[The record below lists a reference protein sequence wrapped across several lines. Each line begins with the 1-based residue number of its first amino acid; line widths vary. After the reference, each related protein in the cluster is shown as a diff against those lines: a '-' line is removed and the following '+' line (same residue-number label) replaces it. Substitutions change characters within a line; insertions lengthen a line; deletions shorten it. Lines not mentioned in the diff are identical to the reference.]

1 MVGEF
6 CVPQLWVKIFSKRKQ
21 KPTSFLKKLTGKV
34 PTTELT
40 LVSKQLKH
48 SSDLRTIG
56 VDEAGRGPL
65 VGSVVAAAVIVPSD
79 FHLYGLT
86 DSKKLSEK
94 KRDSLYQQI
103 TNQCYWSVAEA
114 SSIEI
119 DQINILQ
126 ATMLAMK
133 RAIID
138 LQEEYSKYSGNTT
151 FNVIVDGNHC
161 PDIDNCKAIIKGDLS
176 EPIISAASIIAKV
189 TRDRQMRELDEQ
201 YPQYGFA
208 KHKGYGT
215 REHFIALSKYGP
227 IKGVHRHSFS
237 PIKEF
242 S

>member
-1 MVGEF
+1 M
-6 CVPQLWVKIFSKRKQ
+6 
-21 KPTSFLKKLTGKV
+21 TGKA

-40 LVSKQLKH
+40 LVSKQFKH
-48 SSDLRTIG
+48 NSDLSTIG

-65 VGSVVAAAVIVPSD
+65 VGSVVAAAVILPPD
-79 FHLYGLT
+79 FYLYGLT
-86 DSKKLSEK
+86 DSKKMSEK

-189 TRDRQMRELDEQ
+189 TRDRQMRELDSQ

-208 KHKGYGT
+208 QHKGYCT
-215 REHFIALSKYGP
+215 RSHLLALSKYGP
-227 IKGVHRHSFS
+227 IQGIHRHTFG

>member
-1 MVGEF
+1 M
-6 CVPQLWVKIFSKRKQ
+6 LI
-21 KPTSFLKKLTGKV
+21 TGQ
-34 PTTELT
+34 T
-40 LVSKQLKH
+40 LASKQFKH
-48 SSDLRTIG
+48 SLNFRIIG

-65 VGSVVAAAVIVPSD
+65 VGSVVAAAVILPPK
-79 FHLYGLT
+79 FQLPGMT
-86 DSKKLSEK
+86 DSKKLNEK

-103 TNQCYWSVAEA
+103 TDQCDWSVAEA

-138 LQEEYSKYSGNTT
+138 LQEEYSKYRGKTI
-151 FNVIVDGNHC
+151 FNVMVDGNHC
-161 PDIDNCKAIIKGDLS
+161 PDIANCIAIVKGDLS
-176 EPIISAASIIAKV
+176 EPTISAASIIAKV
-189 TRDRQMRELDEQ
+189 TRDRQMRELDSQ

-208 KHKGYGT
+208 QHKGYGT
-215 REHFIALSKYGP
+215 RKHILALAKYGP
-227 IKGVHRHSFS
+227 IQGIHRHTFS

>member
-1 MVGEF
+1 
-6 CVPQLWVKIFSKRKQ
+6 VPI
-21 KPTSFLKKLTGKV
+21 
-34 PTTELT
+34 TELT
-40 LVSKQLKH
+40 LASKQFKH
-48 SSDLRTIG
+48 SSDLKTIG

-65 VGSVVAAAVIVPSD
+65 VGSVVAAAVILPPD

-94 KRDSLYQQI
+94 KRNSLYQQI
-103 TNQCYWSVAEA
+103 TEQCDWSVAVA

-138 LQEEYSKYSGNTT
+138 LQGEYSKYTGKAI
-151 FNVIVDGNHC
+151 FNVMVDGNHC
-161 PDIDNCKAIIKGDLS
+161 PDIANCIAIIKGDLS
-176 EPIISAASIIAKV
+176 EPAISAASIIAKV
-189 TRDRQMRELDEQ
+189 IRDGKIRELDRQ

-208 KHKGYGT
+208 QHKGYGT
-215 REHFIALSKYGP
+215 RKHLLALSKYGP
-227 IKGVHRHSFS
+227 IKGIHRHSFS

>member
-1 MVGEF
+1 M
-6 CVPQLWVKIFSKRKQ
+6 LI
-21 KPTSFLKKLTGKV
+21 TG
-34 PTTELT
+34 LT
-40 LVSKQLKH
+40 LASKQFKDTY
-48 SSDLRTIG
+48 DLRTIG

-65 VGSVVAAAVIVPSD
+65 VGSVVAAAVILPPD

-103 TNQCYWSVAEA
+103 TDQCDWSVAEA

-138 LQEEYSKYSGNTT
+138 LQEEYSKYRGKTI
-151 FNVIVDGNHC
+151 FNVMVDGNHC
-161 PDIDNCKAIIKGDLS
+161 PDIANCIAIVKGDLS
-176 EPIISAASIIAKV
+176 ESTISAASIIAKV
-189 TRDRQMRELDEQ
+189 TRDRQMRELDSQ

-208 KHKGYGT
+208 QHKGYGT
-215 REHFIALSKYGP
+215 RKHILALAKYGP
-227 IKGVHRHSFS
+227 IQGIHRHTFG

>member
-1 MVGEF
+1 M
-6 CVPQLWVKIFSKRKQ
+6 
-21 KPTSFLKKLTGKV
+21 TGKAL
-34 PTTELT
+34 TTELT
-40 LVSKQLKH
+40 LVSKQFKH
-48 SSDLRTIG
+48 NSDLSTIG

-65 VGSVVAAAVIVPSD
+65 VGSVVAAAVILPPD

-94 KRDSLYQQI
+94 NRDSLYQQI
-103 TNQCYWSVAEA
+103 TDQCDWSVAEA

-138 LQEEYSKYSGNTT
+138 LQEEYSKYRGKTI
-151 FNVIVDGNHC
+151 FNVMVDGNHC
-161 PDIDNCKAIIKGDLS
+161 PDIANCIAIVKGDLS
-176 EPIISAASIIAKV
+176 EPTISAASIIAKV
-189 TRDRQMRELDEQ
+189 TRDRQMRELDSQ

-208 KHKGYGT
+208 QHKGYGT
-215 REHFIALSKYGP
+215 RKHLLALSKYGP
-227 IKGVHRHSFS
+227 IQGIHRHTFS

>member
-1 MVGEF
+1 
-6 CVPQLWVKIFSKRKQ
+6 LI
-21 KPTSFLKKLTGKV
+21 GKALII
-34 PTTELT
+34 ELI
-40 LVSKQLKH
+40 LASKQFKDTY
-48 SSDLRTIG
+48 DLRTIG

-65 VGSVVAAAVIVPSD
+65 VGSVVAAAVIFPPD

-103 TNQCYWSVAEA
+103 TDQCDWSVAEA

-138 LQEEYSKYSGNTT
+138 LQEEYSKYRGKTI
-151 FNVIVDGNHC
+151 FNVMVDGNHC
-161 PDIDNCKAIIKGDLS
+161 PDIANCIAIVKGDLS
-176 EPIISAASIIAKV
+176 EPTISAASIIAKV
-189 TRDRQMRELDEQ
+189 TRDRQMRELDSQ

-208 KHKGYGT
+208 QHKGYGT
-215 REHFIALSKYGP
+215 RKHILALSKYGP
-227 IKGVHRHSFS
+227 IQGIHRHTFS

>member
-1 MVGEF
+1 M
-6 CVPQLWVKIFSKRKQ
+6 
-21 KPTSFLKKLTGKV
+21 

-40 LVSKQLKH
+40 LVSKQFKH

-65 VGSVVAAAVIVPSD
+65 VGSVVAAAVIIPLD

-103 TNQCYWSVAEA
+103 TDQCDWSVAEA

-119 DQINILQ
+119 DQMNILQ

-138 LQEEYSKYSGNTT
+138 LQEEYSKYRGKTI
-151 FNVIVDGNHC
+151 FNVMVDGNHC
-161 PDIDNCKAIIKGDLS
+161 PDIANCMAIVKGDLI
-176 EPIISAASIIAKV
+176 EPTISAASIIAKV
-189 TRDRQMRELDEQ
+189 TRDRQMRELDSQ
-201 YPQYGFA
+201 YPEYGFA
-208 KHKGYGT
+208 QHKGYGT
-215 REHFIALSKYGP
+215 RRHINTLSKYGA
-227 IKGVHRHSFS
+227 IKGVHRHSFG
-237 PIKEF
+237 PIKEL

>member
-1 MVGEF
+1 M
-6 CVPQLWVKIFSKRKQ
+6 
-21 KPTSFLKKLTGKV
+21 TGKA

-40 LVSKQLKH
+40 LVSKQFKH
-48 SSDLRTIG
+48 NSDLRTIG

-65 VGSVVAAAVIVPSD
+65 VGSVVAAAVILPPD

-94 KRDSLYQQI
+94 KRDLFYKQI
-103 TNQCYWSVAEA
+103 TEQCDWSVAEA

-126 ATMLAMK
+126 ATLLAMK

-138 LQEEYSKYSGNTT
+138 LQVEYSKYRGKAI
-151 FNVIVDGNHC
+151 FNVMVDGNHC
-161 PDIDNCKAIIKGDLS
+161 PDIANCIAIIKGDLS
-176 EPIISAASIIAKV
+176 EPAISAASIIAKV
-189 TRDRQMRELDEQ
+189 TRDGQMRELDRQ

-208 KHKGYGT
+208 QHKGYGT
-215 REHFIALSKYGP
+215 RKHLLALSKYGP
-227 IKGVHRHSFS
+227 IKGIHRHSFS

>member
-1 MVGEF
+1 M
-6 CVPQLWVKIFSKRKQ
+6 LI
-21 KPTSFLKKLTGKV
+21 TG
-34 PTTELT
+34 LT
-40 LVSKQLKH
+40 LASKQFKGTY
-48 SSDLRTIG
+48 DLRTIG

-65 VGSVVAAAVIVPSD
+65 VGSVVAAAVILPPD

-103 TNQCYWSVAEA
+103 TDQCDWSVAEA
-114 SSIEI
+114 SSVEI

-138 LQEEYSKYSGNTT
+138 LQEEYSKYGGKNI
-151 FNVIVDGNHC
+151 FNVMVDGNHC
-161 PDIDNCKAIIKGDLS
+161 PDIANCMAIIKGDFS

-189 TRDRQMRELDEQ
+189 TRDRQMRELDSQ

-208 KHKGYGT
+208 QHKGYCT
-215 REHFIALSKYGP
+215 RSHLLALSKYGP
-227 IKGVHRHSFS
+227 IQGIHRHTFG
-237 PIKEF
+237 PVKEL